1 MVLCTETG
9 VLVTGI
15 YRQDTVVR
23 TYHKGSLWPFDV
35 ARNHNER
42 GLLLMALG
50 YMVHV
55 IESPVMYSRLE
66 SNE

>member
-1 MVLCTETG
+1 M
-9 VLVTGI
+9 
-15 YRQDTVVR
+15 VR
-23 TYHKGSLWPFDV
+23 TYHKGGLRPFDV

-42 GLLLMALG
+42 GLLLMGLG

-55 IESPVMYSRLE
+55 IESPVMYGRLE

>member
-1 MVLCTETG
+1 M
-9 VLVTGI
+9 
-15 YRQDTVVR
+15 VR

-55 IESPVMYSRLE
+55 IESPVLARIERVKMRLA
-66 SNE
+66 